1 MYLCFCIICNLF
13 IYILCYYVS
22 EVILGDSLGRDTS
35 ENKGTAPGLSWGAPE
50 KVRDMVFVWLPVLFR
65 SNNISSPKWAYQEN
79 QSASIYGKGLWRD
92 PTVCGLNCKIFSC
105 QDYLFTLPL
114 PQKRLSLKRKFCL
127 FVRYHILFLR
137 ILQISVFCFLFE
149 KADCSIFTQLFGW
162 SVGVIIS
169 FPSPNIFLI
178 FLSLSL
184 ANNGTFASGRHNLR
198 SFIAAN
204 LTQNYFLIAR
214 MLSFSWYLRQKCRF

>member
-1 MYLCFCIICNLF
+1 MSILWIWCGDSLSLTDEFGCSMYLCFCVICNLF

-65 SNNISSPKWAYQEN
+65 SNSIPSPKWAYQEN

-92 PTVCGLNCKIFSC
+92 PTVCGLNCKFFSC

-114 PQKRLSLKRKFCL
+114 PKSRLLDIHPVVWLVRLTKTKMFGLSLFQR
-127 FVRYHILFLR
+127 HLR
-137 ILQISVFCFLFE
+137 HFGKQISF
-149 KADCSIFTQLFGW
+149 
-162 SVGVIIS
+162 
-169 FPSPNIFLI
+169 
-178 FLSLSL
+178 
-184 ANNGTFASGRHNLR
+184 
-198 SFIAAN
+198 
-204 LTQNYFLIAR
+204 
-214 MLSFSWYLRQKCRF
+214 

>member
-1 MYLCFCIICNLF
+1 MAETLLRTRGQHRDSAGEHQKRFETWSLFDCQCFLEAITSLPR
-13 IYILCYYVS
+13 S
-22 EVILGDSLGRDTS
+22 EPTKKTNRQ
-35 ENKGTAPGLSWGAPE
+35 A
-50 KVRDMVFVWLPVLFR
+50 
-65 SNNISSPKWAYQEN
+65 
-79 QSASIYGKGLWRD
+79 YGKGLWRD

-105 QDYLFTLPL
+105 QEYLFTLPL

-149 KADCSIFTQLFGW
+149 KADCSIFAQLFGW

-169 FPSPNIFLI
+169 FPSPNIFLL

-184 ANNGTFASGRHNLR
+184 ANNGTFASGRHNLQ

-214 MLSFSWYLRQKCRF
+214 MLCFFVIFATTVPFLTFRDKMWIFVVQEVKPSGLNS

>member
-1 MYLCFCIICNLF
+1 MWRFFISDGRIRLFYVVCFCIIYNLF
-13 IYILCYYVS
+13 IFILCYYVS

-65 SNNISSPKWAYQEN
+65 SNNISSPNWAYQEN

-114 PQKRLSLKRKFCL
+114 PQKRLSLKKEIL
-127 FVRYHILFLR
+127 FVCPVSQSPF
-137 ILQISVFCFLFE
+137 
-149 KADCSIFTQLFGW
+149 
-162 SVGVIIS
+162 
-169 FPSPNIFLI
+169 PNI
-178 FLSLSL
+178 
-184 ANNGTFASGRHNLR
+184 ANICLLFSFWKSRLLDIHPVVWLVCWRHH
-198 SFIAAN
+198 
-204 LTQNYFLIAR
+204 
-214 MLSFSWYLRQKCRF
+214 